1 MLRLR
6 QPDARRRTRSPGA
19 PLPGLSA
26 LRRLAVV
33 GLAGLAV
40 GTVGITA
47 SSPLHGRE
55 AARPASSIPAG
66 RPDRGEPDGGTHAAG
81 PDLPADRDP
90 TGGGPP
96 HAIRPGQTRPNGASA
111 SFGPEATAITV
122 VATGEIDLSRAVDP
136 RAAVSPLR
144 GYGTA
149 ADLALCRLAAP
160 LPASPDVPDAPDR
173 RSAGGDGTAG
183 GNGTEGGDGTAGA
196 LADAG
201 FDRCDTGGVG
211 PPGSAAQR
219 RTAAA
224 LDRAGIAASVP
235 ADAGSQA
242 PIGTETVRGTRIAL
256 LSYLDP
262 AGTTARTALTAE
274 RIGQDAARARSDGAD
289 LVVAQLAW
297 GRPGQRAV
305 TPHQRDLAHALLT
318 SSDVDLILGTGGGSP
333 LAIERI
339 AGRYVAYDL
348 GTLIGTQASGDRAGA
363 TADRPADRPAVGG
376 SPAPGRDGV
385 LLSIQVRR
393 TALGWT
399 VAGLTYTPTW
409 ADPASAAAW
418 PIADRLDDR
427 SAPAQDQALLT
438 ASWQRTIA
446 AVGALGSTDGV
457 RVDRVPHD
465 PPPDRPGGPAS
476 PRSPAGHPQSSPIG
490 NQHGSH
496 PPWPNKRQ

>member
-6 QPDARRRTRSPGA
+6 RPDARRRLRSTGA

-81 PDLPADRDP
+81 PDLPADRAP
-90 TGGGPP
+90 TGGGAA
-96 HAIRPGQTRPNGASA
+96 HDIRPGQTRPNGASA

-122 VATGEIDLSRAVDP
+122 VAAGEIDLSRAVDP
-136 RAAVSPLR
+136 WAALLPLR

-160 LPASPDVPDAPDR
+160 LPASPDAPATADAPDHR
-173 RSAGGDGTAG
+173 PDGRGGGDS
-183 GNGTEGGDGTAGA
+183 GDSAAGA
-196 LADAG
+196 LAEVG

-211 PPGSAAQR
+211 SSGSAAQQR
-219 RTAAA
+219 SSAA

-235 ADAGSQA
+235 ADPGAPT
-242 PIGTETVRGTRIAL
+242 PIGTETIQGTRIAV

-262 AGTTARTALTAE
+262 AGTTAQAARTAE

-289 LVVAQLAW
+289 LVVAQLVW
-297 GRPGQRAV
+297 GRPGQQAV

-333 LAIERI
+333 LPIERI

-348 GTLIGTQASGDRAGA
+348 GTLIGAQASSDRAGA
-363 TADRPADRPAVGG
+363 TADSSAAGG
-376 SPAPGRDGV
+376 SPTPGRDGV

-409 ADPASAAAW
+409 AAPAGATAW

-427 SAPAQDQALLT
+427 GTPARDRALLT

-457 RVDRVPHD
+457 RVDRVPRD
-465 PPPDRPGGPAS
+465 PPPYHPGGPAN
-476 PRSPAGHPQSSPIG
+476 PRAR
-490 NQHGSH
+490 
-496 PPWPNKRQ
+496 PNERE